1 MSKANEPLIRLE
13 PGGRA
18 PILSYNLPEPAVY
31 FGNNFIELEYDEDVF
46 TDIAYKR
53 PDNLHP
59 EPVEP
64 ITPPDEEEVVEPSP
78 DPTPPPDEEDVV
90 DPTPPPDDPT
100 LPPDFPTLPDDPRFP
115 GLPPPDSGDP
125 NRPDLQPFDSSATD
139 RPREELRV
147 RDHRGRLDAS
157 KLDDEELKQ
166 EVKQSL
172 KSGFA
177 DEHILPNARI
187 RSSNLRFVENDS
199 SELELKTN
207 LPVSEEFQSLDVD
220 EVLEMKKVGAELV
233 LYTSMDGT
241 IRHRSIKKP
250 VEVEPAFLLV
260 ETYRLASYL
269 GSYGAGRV
277 IQTFSLLPGEQT
289 TISIRTFRKTE
300 EERKQASS
308 ILDSFTEESAT
319 DFERTIENEQS
330 DKETYEKSFAYH
342 SEAEASASWGWGKA
356 KVKGG
361 VKGGT
366 NSAREEFSKN
376 STSATDKHAQKA
388 SAKREV
394 EIDTSYESR
403 EVEEEEKSTERKI
416 ENINLSRTLNF
427 VFRQM
432 NQEFITTSSL
442 VDVRIAFFNGFGES
456 RDEVTLP
463 ELDSLLE
470 TYVKEDHRD
479 RVRTDIHDSLG
490 SVLDYEGEIHDDFIE
505 EREIDDDNRYH
516 RVRSEKTS
524 TYKDPVTGT
533 EIEVP
538 GIIVSATKNSMRTD
552 GVMVESLLGTGGAL
566 DQYAEQLQGLEIAR
580 GEAEV
585 AKENAVAERTA
596 LENEVVRDEDSV
608 RVDLL
613 RQLSQDGSPSP
624 MEFLVRT
631 QNDGPRRRAEET
643 ESTD

>member
-1 MSKANEPLIRLE
+1 MSKTNEPLIRLE

-31 FGNNFIELEYDEDVF
+31 FGKNFIELEYDEDVF
-46 TDIAYKR
+46 TDVAYER
-53 PDNLHP
+53 PDNLDP

-64 ITPPDEEEVVEPSP
+64 IPPSDEEEVVDPSP
-78 DPTPPPDEEDVV
+78 DPTPPPD
-90 DPTPPPDDPT
+90 DPTPPADPTPPDDPT
-100 LPPDFPTLPDDPRFP
+100 LPPDDDPRFP
-115 GLPPPDSGDP
+115 GGPPPDKGDP
-125 NRPDLQPFDSSATD
+125 DRDPQPLATSATD
-139 RPREELRV
+139 RLRKIVRV

-157 KLDDEELKQ
+157 KLDDEELER
-166 EVKQSL
+166 EVKQSM

-177 DEHILPNARI
+177 DEHILPNAHVT
-187 RSSNLRFVENDS
+187 SGNLRFVESED
-199 SELELKTN
+199 SELELETD
-207 LPVSEEFQSLDVD
+207 LPVSEEFQSLGVD
-220 EVLEMKKVGAELV
+220 EIMAMKKVGKELDF
-233 LYTSMDGT
+233 YTSMYGA
-241 IRHRSIKKP
+241 IKHRPITRARA
-250 VEVEPAFLLV
+250 VEPTFLLV
-260 ETYRLASYL
+260 ETYRLASHL

-289 TISIRTFRKTE
+289 TISVRTFRKTE

-330 DKETYEKSFAYH
+330 DKETYEKSFEYH
-342 SEAEASASWGWGKA
+342 SEAEANASWGWGKA
-356 KVKGG
+356 NVKGG

-366 NSAREEFSKN
+366 NSAREEFAKN

-394 EIDTSYESR
+394 EVDTSYESR
-403 EVEEEEKSTERKI
+403 EVKEEEKSTERKI

-432 NQEFITTSSL
+432 NQEFITMSSL
-442 VDVRIAFFNGFGES
+442 VDVRIAFFNGFSES

-490 SVLDYEGEIHDDFIE
+490 NILDYEGEIHNDFIE
-505 EREIDDDNRYH
+505 ERKIDDDNRYH
-516 RVRSEKTS
+516 RVRTEKTS

-533 EIEVP
+533 AIDVP
-538 GIIVSATKNSMRTD
+538 GIILSATTNSMRTD
-552 GVMVESLLGTGGAL
+552 GVIVEALLGTSGAL
-566 DQYAEQLQGLEIAR
+566 DRYADRLQELEVDR
-580 GEAEV
+580 VQAEIEGKR
-585 AKENAVAERTA
+585 AAAERTA
-596 LENEVVRDEDSV
+596 LGNEVIRDGDDD
-608 RVDLL
+608 RATLL
-613 RQLSQDGSPSP
+613 ERLGREPTPPPS
-624 MEFLVRT
+624 EFLIRPEAMS
-631 QNDGPRRRAEET
+631 NRPGGESGEGGDGEK
-643 ESTD
+643 